1 MVQKQMCCFLWNCE
15 PSKET
20 TTSLSDSSCII
31 IFSFTSINIITINFQ
46 LFFFILSY
54 IIKHLS
60 TTSLCVISSF
70 LLMCVN
76 DNFSKRFVLSRVYK
90 VEKIIF

>member
-31 IFSFTSINIITINFQ
+31 IFSFTSINIITINFHSIY
-46 LFFFILSY
+46 LLSY